1 MAAAERPGLML
12 ALKASRWAMNAAVV
26 GLLVWW
32 VLL

>member
-1 MAAAERPGLML
+1 MAAAERQRLIV
-12 ALKASRWAMNAAVV
+12 ALKASRWAMNAAIV